1 MRKPKTFNNPERFVE
16 GWYWV
21 MPSQNLRIGEVK
33 PVTILGRNLVIYRC
47 QDKRVVICD
56 AYCPHMGA
64 HLAEGKVEGNELRCF
79 FHHWKFDDQGI
90 CVEIPCLDEPLPIK
104 LKTWPTDEEYGMIW
118 IWTGETPQQPLPF
131 IPDLEHHEFDVAF
144 GFHFMKNCH
153 SNIVMMNAIDAQHFN
168 TVHKLPLEIIFD
180 KEEYSQ
186 NAIIFNNTTDIRGDY
201 IFKKLI
207 HFISKR
213 SITYNICYWYGSTFI
228 VTLGFDFFSLH
239 MMFVLRP
246 IEGGKTEGRT
256 ILMIKK
262 RKKFFGKLFNQLVLW
277 LIKLFGKNFVKGDNK
292 LFRTIRFDLKTPI
305 KADQSIM
312 QLINHVERQKSLMW
326 GTWQLARSRDVEL
339 KENHNKWRDDLS
351 ND

>member
-21 MPSQNLRIGEVK
+21 MPSQNLRRGEVK
-33 PVTILGRNLVIYRC
+33 AVTILGRNLVVYRG
-47 QDKRVVICD
+47 QDQRVVICD

-64 HLAEGKVEGNELRCF
+64 HLAEGRIEGNEIRCL
-79 FHHWKFDDQGI
+79 FHDWKFDNRGI
-90 CVEIPCLDEPLPIK
+90 CTDIPCLNEPLPIK
-104 LKTWPTDEEYGMIW
+104 LKTWPTEEEYGMIW
-118 IWTGETPQQPLPF
+118 IWTGETPQQPIPF
-131 IPDLEHHEFDVAF
+131 IPDLEQYEFNVAF
-144 GFHFMKNCH
+144 GFHFQKNCH
-153 SNIVMMNAIDAQHFN
+153 PNIVMMNAIDAQHFN
-168 TVHKLPLEIIFD
+168 TIHKLPLEIIFD

-186 NAIIFNNTTDIRGDY
+186 NAIIFHNITDIRGDY
-201 IFKKLI
+201 KFNKLI
-207 HFISKR
+207 RTISK
-213 SITYNICYWYGSTFI
+213 SSVTYNICYWYASTFI

-239 MMFVLRP
+239 LMFALRL

-262 RKKFFGKLFNQLVLW
+262 RRKILGKLFNQLVLW
-277 LIKLFGKNFVKGDNK
+277 LIKLFGTNFVKGDNK
-292 LFRTIRFDLKTPI
+292 IFRTMRFDFKTPI

-312 QLINHVERQKSLMW
+312 QLINHVEKQKPLTW

-339 KENHNKWRDDLS
+339 KENPNKWRDDLT